1 MTSEQRDKCEDIIH
15 LAAVATGATGLSPIP
30 GSDAGP
36 IIAVQTTMILSLS
49 EVFDVTFTKS
59 CAVNLAKTA
68 IAEHI
73 GKYTVSQILGIFPGL
88 GNLAKGTIAATIT
101 ESLGWQVANEFD
113 RQSRQSA

>member
-1 MTSEQRDKCEDIIH
+1 M
-15 LAAVATGATGLSPIP
+15 SPIP

-73 GKYTVSQILGIFPGL
+73 GKYI
-88 GNLAKGTIAATIT
+88 
-101 ESLGWQVANEFD
+101 
-113 RQSRQSA
+113 R